1 MTRACDLELMLVHLS
16 AVLEYSKQNN
26 FDAHFIAEVEHLII
40 TVEAN
45 Q

>member
-1 MTRACDLELMLVHLS
+1 MLVHLS
-16 AVLEYSKQNN
+16 AVMEYAKQNN
-26 FDAHFIAEVEHLII
+26 FDAHFIAEVKHLIT